1 MVTSRSSFAGE
12 RPIHEKLEE
21 QLGLQSRLINEMGR
35 NAAQAQAAEYQIALP
50 ALPPSVGSTDSF
62 AKGFAGAASNIVGAI
77 SQRVANNNSNN
88 NNNNNR
94 SQPQPQ
100 QPQQPQQ
107 QATSMWSSYGWP
119 SIANSYNRYG

>member
-1 MVTSRSSFAGE
+1 MVASRSSFAGE

-21 QLGLQSRLINEMGR
+21 QLGLQSRLMNEMGR
-35 NAAQAQAAEYQIALP
+35 NAAQVQAAEYQIALP
-50 ALPPSVGSTDSF
+50 ALPPSVGTDSF
-62 AKGFAGAASNIVGAI
+62 AQAFAGAASNIANAV

-88 NNNNNR
+88 NNR
-94 SQPQPQ
+94 S